1 MRKYFI
7 GCFTRMLPLAWVFL
21 LGVLAGCR
29 SVPVT
34 TPILDSIPEY
44 TSVCEKAGI
53 KPEWAHVSSAWW
65 HVFQDP
71 NLNALV
77 ETVQD
82 GNSSLR
88 AAWRRLEQSGYAA
101 RAVHSQRY
109 PQLNVGVSSG
119 WARRLQSPT
128 GLLDEQDVW
137 GASAVA
143 SYELDVW
150 RRVAAA
156 TEQAD
161 LLAQASYYDYEAM
174 SISLAAAVCEAWFDV
189 NERLLLVSLLRQQLA
204 SSEATLAAV
213 EERYRRGLGVLLDV
227 YQQRELMANVNA
239 LIPGAESAV
248 HLARSRLSVLLGE
261 LPGERSMAV
270 GEGFMPAAPA
280 PVDLDIDAFVAE
292 DRPDVVAALARL
304 GAAERGIALAQRE
317 RFPVLK
323 VSVAA
328 GTQADAPDGVF
339 DEVTGEALVGLT
351 LPLVDG
357 GRRSAEVGRAQSLTA
372 ERLETY
378 SDTVRQ
384 AMREIHDARMQERSQ
399 GETVRRIQEELAA
412 ATQTLELSMER
423 YRGGLT
429 DYLSVLTAQTRVQ
442 RLERTVISARRQ
454 QLSYRVQFCRA
465 LAGSDV
471 EAVKRRMNRE

>member
-1 MRKYFI
+1 MKKSVGFRSLCI
-7 GCFTRMLPLAWVFL
+7 LPLSC
-21 LGVLAGCR
+21 VLFGLYSAGCR

-34 TPILDSIPEY
+34 SPILDSIPKHE
-44 TSVCEKAGI
+44 SVCEKAGI
-53 KPEWAHVSSAWW
+53 EPEWAQVSSAWW

-77 ETVQD
+77 ESVLD

-88 AAWRRLEQSGYAA
+88 ASWRRLEQSGYAA

-109 PQLNVGVSSG
+109 PQLSFGVSSG
-119 WARRLQSPT
+119 WARRLQLPEGS
-128 GLLDEQDVW
+128 LDNQEVW

-161 LLAQASYYDYEAM
+161 LLAQASYYDYDAM

-189 NERLLLVSLLRQQLA
+189 NERMLIVSLLRQQLV
-204 SSEATLAAV
+204 SSESTLAAV

-227 YQQRELMANVNA
+227 YQQRELVANVHA
-239 LIPGAESAV
+239 LIPGAEASVA
-248 HLARSRLSVLLGE
+248 LARSRLSVLLGG
-261 LPGERSMAV
+261 LPGESQAV
-270 GEGFMPAAPA
+270 GEGFLPPAPK

-292 DRPDVVAALARL
+292 DRPDVVAALSRL
-304 GAAERGIALAQRE
+304 SAAERGVALAQRD

-323 VSVAA
+323 LTTSA
-328 GTQADAPDGVF
+328 GSQSDGADGLF
-339 DEVTGEALVGLT
+339 DQVTGEAMLGLT

-357 GRRSAEVGRAQSLTA
+357 GRRRAEVGRSQSLAA

-378 SDTVRQ
+378 AETVRQ
-384 AMREIHDARMQERSQ
+384 AMREIHDARVQERSQ
-399 GETVRRIQEELAA
+399 GETVLRLQEELAA
-412 ATQTLELSMER
+412 ATQTLELSTER
-423 YRGGLT
+423 YRGGLA
-429 DYLSVLTAQTRVQ
+429 DYLTVLTAQTRVQ
-442 RLERTVISARRQ
+442 RLERTVISAKRQ

-471 EAVKRRMNRE
+471 EAVKRRMNSEQ